1 MQPDTLMNEDS
12 KSEQATTGQSNS
24 EMENRNGV
32 TIQEEVEAP
41 ATNSEESSTTDE
53 PKPAEQQLPEDVE
66 PTEVDGEESTPSELS
81 EEEQAD
87 PVEEEAS
94 ESDTDDEPSEVDTD
108 DESSEVDTDDESSEV
123 DTDDESSE
131 AETSEA
137 EPVSEADSVPS
148 ADETTDTDIEISD
161 VMTQESLEE
170 AYDNSLRAFA
180 EGEIVKGKVVEV
192 SSDEVMIDIG
202 FKSEGYI
209 QASEFEVGEDGLPSV
224 QVGDQIDVYIV
235 RREDADGQIVLSK
248 EIADRTRVWDEI
260 TEAYEEGR
268 TVQGEIVER
277 IKGGLR
283 VNVGTLRAFLPAS
296 QIELRPVQDFDR
308 YVGMTLDMKIVK
320 VSSKRRRNIVLSR
333 RLLLEE
339 EAIARKSEL
348 LSQLE
353 VDQVRAGVVKNIT
366 SFGAFVDLGGIDGLL
381 HKTDMS
387 WGKVNHPSEVV
398 SIDEEVE
405 VIVIGVDP
413 EKEQVSLGIKQRTT
427 DPWLN
432 IEEKYPIGSTVHGK
446 IVNIVNYGAFLELEE
461 GVEGLIHVSEM
472 SWTRRNVAPS
482 KIVTKSDD
490 IDAVVLDIDRGH
502 KRISLGL
509 KQLHE
514 NPWEL
519 LEQKYPIGTKIV
531 GHVRNLTD
539 FGAFVEIEAGI
550 DGLIHTSDLS
560 WVKRDAHPRDFLKEG
575 DEVEV
580 MVLEIDPAERKVS
593 LGLKQI
599 EPDPWQQ
606 IPEKYKI
613 GSVARGEI
621 MNLTNFGAFAKLEDG
636 IEGLIHISELAE
648 RRIEKP
654 EEIVNIGDQLDLK
667 IIHLDPNERRIGLS
681 LKAAVVE
688 QERATT
694 AQYQQR
700 QSPEPQ
706 RPEPEQP
713 KQEEEPT
720 TTLGALLKE
729 ELKKS
734 ES

>member
-94 ESDTDDEPSEVDTD
+94 ESDTDDEP
-108 DESSEVDTDDESSEV
+108 SEVDTDDESSEV

>member
-94 ESDTDDEPSEVDTD
+94 ESDTDDEP
-108 DESSEVDTDDESSEV
+108 SEV

-509 KQLHE
+509 KQLHA

-606 IPEKYKI
+606 VPEKYKI

>member
-1 MQPDTLMNEDS
+1 MD
-12 KSEQATTGQSNS
+12 QSNS
-24 EMENRNGV
+24 DMENSNGV
-32 TIQEEVEAP
+32 TVQEEVEVP
-41 ATNSEESSTTDE
+41 VTDSEEASTTDE
-53 PKPAEQQLPEDVE
+53 PKADEQHLSEDVE
-66 PTEVDGEESTPSELS
+66 VTEEDGEESAPSEPS

-87 PVEEEAS
+87 PVVDEPS
-94 ESDTDDEPSEVDTD
+94 ESEPSEADPSSETDDEPSEA
-108 DESSEVDTDDESSEV
+108 
-123 DTDDESSE
+123 ESSE
-131 AETSEA
+131 AEPSSESDD
-137 EPVSEADSVPS
+137 EP
-148 ADETTDTDIEISD
+148 TDTDTQMSD
-161 VMTQESLEE
+161 MMTQESLEE
-170 AYDNSLRAFA
+170 AYDNSLRAFT
-180 EGEIVKGKVVEV
+180 EGEIVTGKVVEV

-209 QASEFEVGEDGLPSV
+209 QASEFEVGEDGLPAV
-224 QVGDQIDVYIV
+224 NVGDQIDVYIV

-260 TEAYEEGR
+260 TKAFEEGR
-268 TVQGEIVER
+268 TVQGQVIER

-296 QIELRPVQDFDR
+296 QIELRPVQDFDK

-339 EAIARKSEL
+339 EALARRSEL

-353 VDQVRAGVVKNIT
+353 VDQVRTGVVKNIT

-398 SIDEEVE
+398 NISDEIE

-490 IDAVVLDIDRGH
+490 IDAVVLDIDRDH

-509 KQLHE
+509 KQLHA

-531 GHVRNLTD
+531 GQVRNLTD
-539 FGAFVEIEAGI
+539 FGAFVEIEEGI

-560 WVKRDAHPRDFLKEG
+560 WLKRDAHPREFLKEG
-575 DEVEV
+575 EEVEV
-580 MVLEIDPAERKVS
+580 MVLEIDSAERKVS

-606 IPEKYKI
+606 VPEKYKI
-613 GSVARGEI
+613 GSVTRGEI
-621 MNLTNFGAFAKLEDG
+621 VNLTNFGAFAKLEDG

-654 EEIVNIGDQLDLK
+654 EEIVSIGDELDLK

-688 QERATT
+688 QERAT
-694 AQYQQR
+694 AAEHQKHQEQESEKR
-700 QSPEPQ
+700 
-706 RPEPEQP
+706 EPEQP
-713 KQEEEPT
+713 QEEEEPT

-729 ELKKS
+729 ELEKS

>member
-108 DESSEVDTDDESSEV
+108 DESSEVDTDDES
-123 DTDDESSE
+123 TDDESSE

-509 KQLHE
+509 KQLHA

-606 IPEKYKI
+606 VPEKYKI